1 MKRIRTAEEARR
13 ERAFRQL
20 VDTLSPD
27 ELDAIEEASRE
38 FREGFKLR

>member
-1 MKRIRTAEEARR
+1 MERIRTAEEARR
-13 ERAFRQL
+13 EKVFRQL

-27 ELDAIEEASRE
+27 ELDAVEETSRK

>member
-1 MKRIRTAEEARR
+1 MEWIRTAEEARR

-27 ELDAIEEASRE
+27 ELDAIEETSKE